1 MTQPN
6 RHQELISWTQSPT
19 EIRIRQDARKTLRRA
34 SVKPYAPVTSATSG
48 VAVTTEIES
57 PVKPTVLQQ
66 EKREQQEW
74 KQCQQLLE
82 AFAEQVH
89 THSQTREQTLSE
101 MQQVAI
107 ELAVA
112 AASHLVFEAIE
123 ANQFGI
129 EELVH
134 SAVKQFEQN
143 DPITVQLNPAD
154 YDLLMS
160 RMKDLDID
168 QLATNIT
175 FQTNSSF
182 ERGACEVQSFQKQ
195 TLRSSISQQLANI
208 RKHWLEELDDSQI
221 ERRKTEDADATLRRF
236 PDRRETA

>member
-1 MTQPN
+1 MTLPQ
-6 RHQELISWTQSPT
+6 RHQERIRWTQRPT
-19 EIRIRQDARKTLRRA
+19 EIRIRQNARKTLRRA
-34 SVKPYAPVTSATSG
+34 SVKPYAP
-48 VAVTTEIES
+48 ES
-57 PVKPTVLQQ
+57 PASPEVALRAEVESPAKPTVLQQ
-66 EKREQQEW
+66 DEREQLEL
-74 KQCQQLLE
+74 KQCRQLLE
-82 AFAEQVH
+82 AFVEQVYAY
-89 THSQTREQTLSE
+89 SQTREQTLSE

-129 EELVH
+129 EELVD
-134 SAVKQFEQN
+134 SAVKQFEQD

-154 YDLLMS
+154 YELLMS
-160 RMKDLDID
+160 RMKDLEFD

-182 ERGACEVQSFQKQ
+182 ERGSCEVQSFKKQ
-195 TLRSSISQQLANI
+195 TLRSNISQRLANI

-221 ERRKTEDADATLRRF
+221 ERRKAENADATLRRF